1 MCTLESA
8 VYLEYKYIFH
18 TVGMAHLIGMLQYQG
33 HPEFLL
39 IEPAMKKCRAIPL
52 SHVNTLPLIVHV
64 LRGWLA
70 SHMQQGDS
78 AGSKKKFIR
87 KSS

>member
-1 MCTLESA
+1 MFYLQRTESA
-8 VYLEYKYIFH
+8 
-18 TVGMAHLIGMLQYQG
+18 TVLTPDTDRLG
-33 HPEFLL
+33 HSEFLL
-39 IEPAMKKCRAIPL
+39 IEPDMKKCRAIPL
-52 SHVNTLPLIVHV
+52 SHVNTLPLIVSA

-70 SHMQQGDS
+70 SHMQQGGS